1 MEKNTYKRPAMRVI
15 ALHQS
20 SCLMSGSDPTTN
32 EVNATRD
39 NYMGGAAW
47 QWS

>member
-1 MEKNTYKRPAMRVI
+1 MEKNIYKKPTMRVI
-15 ALHQS
+15 ALQQRQH
-20 SCLMSGSDPTTN
+20 LMSGSDPTTN